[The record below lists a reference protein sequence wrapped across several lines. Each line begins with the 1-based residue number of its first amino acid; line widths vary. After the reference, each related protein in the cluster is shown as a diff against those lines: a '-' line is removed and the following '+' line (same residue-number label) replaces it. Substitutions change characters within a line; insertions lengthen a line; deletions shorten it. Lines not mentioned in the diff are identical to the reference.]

1 VYNARDLAQT
11 GRAEMERSM
20 NKPKA
25 RIDNWSVVES
35 VSAPDFREL
44 EPDRRLTG
52 TIFGHANLP
61 NGVIY
66 TSAIVS
72 IDSANRLVETRNS
85 VYELGNV
92 NDDYDRWARE
102 HKRAA

>member
-1 VYNARDLAQT
+1 
-11 GRAEMERSM
+11 MEHQV

-25 RIDNWSVVES
+25 KIDNWAVVDS
-35 VSAPDFREL
+35 VSSPDFREL
-44 EPDRRLTG
+44 EPERRLTG

-85 VYELGNV
+85 VYELGEMS
-92 NDDYDRWARE
+92 DDYGRWSRD
-102 HKRAA
+102 HKHAA

>member
-1 VYNARDLAQT
+1 
-11 GRAEMERSM
+11 MK
-20 NKPKA
+20 KPTA
-25 RIDNWSVVES
+25 RIENWAVVDS
-35 VSAPDFREL
+35 VSSPDYREL

-52 TIFGHANLP
+52 NIFGHAELP

-72 IDSANRLVETRNS
+72 IDTARRLVETRNS
-85 VYELGNV
+85 VYELGAV
-92 NDDYDRWARE
+92 NDDYDRWSRE